1 MVEEISESFKGWKF
15 RNLEC
20 DNFQHDIF
28 KAKPDSRYINTIKDD
43 NFKRNPEELS
53 RG

>member
-1 MVEEISESFKGWKF
+1 M
-15 RNLEC
+15 
-20 DNFQHDIF
+20 IF
-28 KAKPDSRYINTIKDD
+28 KAKPDSRYINAIKDD